1 MADRNLLNCMA
12 LANQVSCCPGFGDN
26 DVTQSNFRLPATVFQ
41 LQPSIDYIN
50 ISFFISD
57 ISKIRINFNKVF

>member
-1 MADRNLLNCMA
+1 MADRNLLNCIA
-12 LANQVSCCPGFGDN
+12 LANLAWCCPGFGDN
-26 DVTQSNFRLPATVFQ
+26 DVTQSSFRLPNTVFQ